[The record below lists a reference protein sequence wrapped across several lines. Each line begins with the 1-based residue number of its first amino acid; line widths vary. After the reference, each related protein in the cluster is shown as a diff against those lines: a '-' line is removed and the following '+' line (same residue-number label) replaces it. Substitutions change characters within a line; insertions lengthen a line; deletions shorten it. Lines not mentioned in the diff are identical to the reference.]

1 MIVNPQSRNG
11 ATGRRWSGLE
21 SRLRSALGPLEVEA
35 TRGPRDAERIARE
48 GVRAGIERVVVAG
61 GDGTVNEVASG
72 LLAAG
77 LGGYARLGILPV
89 GTGGDLARGLG
100 IPHEIDA
107 AVDMLAADAHRRI
120 DAGRIRYLDTGGKT
134 VTSHF
139 VNVASFGISGLVDQL
154 VNSTTKRLGGT
165 ASFLIGTIKAL
176 ARYRSREVT
185 LRVDGEVVH
194 AGPLVVAAA
203 ANGRYFGGGMHVAPE
218 ARIDDGLFDVVVV
231 GDVPKRRLLAKL
243 PLLYAGT
250 HLQDPICRF
259 VRGRVIEAEASP
271 GEVLLDVDGEAL
283 GSLPARI
290 EMLPGALAVIGAAG

>member
-1 MIVNPQSRNG
+1 VAARTLVIVNPHSRNG

-21 SRLRSALGPLEVEA
+21 SRLRSALGPLEVEQ

-77 LGGYARLGILPV
+77 LGGYARLGILPL

-107 AVDMLAADAHRRI
+107 AIEVLAADADRRI
-120 DAGRIRYLDTGGKT
+120 DAGKIRYLDAEGKT

-154 VNSTTKRLGGT
+154 VNSTAKLWPDT
-165 ASFLIGTIKAL
+165 
-176 ARYRSREVT
+176 
-185 LRVDGEVVH
+185 
-194 AGPLVVAAA
+194 AAA
-203 ANGRYFGGGMHVAPE
+203 R
-218 ARIDDGLFDVVVV
+218 
-231 GDVPKRRLLAKL
+231 
-243 PLLYAGT
+243 
-250 HLQDPICRF
+250 
-259 VRGRVIEAEASP
+259 
-271 GEVLLDVDGEAL
+271 
-283 GSLPARI
+283 
-290 EMLPGALAVIGAAG
+290 